1 MNTHA
6 VNLAASRLR
15 ISKSCMHCGKA
26 FEGLKIARYCGES
39 CRQKAKYR
47 RTVDKIRNIHLSQQ
61 LGLSRPYDWSNPNLP
76 ESVFLLRVLEGADIA
91 DIARCVQ
98 RFGSARMQA
107 QLERI
112 DDPLTLRISTRK
124 LRNAIM
130 AVEEIHAK
138 T

>member
-1 MNTHA
+1 M
-6 VNLAASRLR
+6 
-15 ISKSCMHCGKA
+15 
-26 FEGLKIARYCGES
+26 
-39 CRQKAKYR
+39 
-47 RTVDKIRNIHLSQQ
+47 IRNIPRSQQ
-61 LGLSRPYDWSNPNLP
+61 LGLSRSYDWSNPNLP
-76 ESVFLLRVLEGADIA
+76 EGVFLLRVLEGADIA

-98 RFGSARMQA
+98 RFGSARMQT